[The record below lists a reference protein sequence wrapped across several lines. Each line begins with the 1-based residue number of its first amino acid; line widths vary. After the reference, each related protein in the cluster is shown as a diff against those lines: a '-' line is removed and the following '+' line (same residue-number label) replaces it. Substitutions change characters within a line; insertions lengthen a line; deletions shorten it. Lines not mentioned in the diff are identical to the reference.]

1 MTMVPAPKLSKP
13 LHFFNGGC
21 GGASSDMI
29 MTRFTDGN
37 KSLGD
42 GFVHQG
48 FNNNKI
54 NGVNNFV
61 LESDL
66 GNSNQ
71 NNNNNLVFMAEEEEH
86 SRTSNT
92 SVNDAA
98 AITPAIASSSP
109 IRSSRDETSN
119 LSPYSDHHDNH
130 DSWLQLGLGV
140 PTTTHLKTGGG
151 NGGGGGGAGGSGSS
165 LMLELNLGSG
175 THGGISIHETM
186 SLESRSVIP
195 QRPLDFVCPPQH
207 SMFPVLPSFLQSQ
220 ILPPQTLSST
230 NDYNNQQLNWGY
242 VNQRTLAAGGGCSSL
257 SPSSSSSM
265 PSLQPGQACGGS
277 FLTRPFTPAGSSVD
291 AADSE
296 YRLIY
301 PPPRRPHSG
310 IWFTLQASFPQSQE
324 PFLPQVS
331 KSFLRI
337 KDGRMT
343 IGIVKKY
350 LANKLGLDSESEVE
364 IRCRGHEL
372 LPFLTLQHV
381 RDNIWSPREGGVTL
395 LPDSSTSDHLMV
407 LNYARSSTYL
417 LTTST

>member
-29 MTRFTDGN
+29 LTRFTDGT
-37 KSLGD
+37 KTSGD

-54 NGVNNFV
+54 NGINNCV

-71 NNNNNLVFMAEEEEH
+71 NNNNNNNLVFMAEEEEH

-92 SVNDAA
+92 SVNDAAA

-130 DSWLQLGLGV
+130 DSWLQLGLGGA
-140 PTTTHLKTGGG
+140 TTTHLKTGGG
-151 NGGGGGGAGGSGSS
+151 NGGGSGGGGGSGSS

-175 THGGISIHETM
+175 THGGISIHETT

-195 QRPLDFVCPPQH
+195 QRPLDFSSNPFVCHPQH
-207 SMFPVLPSFLQSQ
+207 SMIPVLPSFLQSQ
-220 ILPPQTLSST
+220 ILVPQPLLS
-230 NDYNNQQLNWGY
+230 NDHHNQQLSWGY
-242 VNQRTLAAGGGCSSL
+242 VNQRTLAVGGGCSSL

-265 PSLQPGQACGGS
+265 PSIQPGQTDGGS

-310 IWFTLQASFPQSQE
+310 IWFTLQASFPQ
-324 PFLPQVS
+324 
-331 KSFLRI
+331 
-337 KDGRMT
+337 
-343 IGIVKKY
+343 
-350 LANKLGLDSESEVE
+350 
-364 IRCRGHEL
+364 
-372 LPFLTLQHV
+372 
-381 RDNIWSPREGGVTL
+381 
-395 LPDSSTSDHLMV
+395 
-407 LNYARSSTYL
+407 
-417 LTTST
+417 